1 MIEVAQKYKEA
12 GFSCLPTLK
21 DKSPAASAWKGVEIA
36 PALFTAYGI
45 GIKCG
50 SASGNLECMDFD
62 NHFGDAKDV
71 ISDFMKIEG
80 VRDIYEKYKLP
91 IESTMNGGF
100 HLLYRC
106 DTIEGNKKLAMRP
119 RTEPNGKVKP
129 DVLIET
135 RGEGGYF
142 VAAPT
147 PGYTVI
153 KNSILNV
160 SVITVNERGV
170 LLSAARY
177 FNRWVDTMYQT
188 PEDKE
193 KPGNKFNSDPASENE
208 MKDALITAGWVDV
221 GGGKWRRPGKS
232 DGISA
237 TLGKAADKIFYNF
250 SLSAHP
256 FEAEKGY
263 TAFQVVGLLKYD
275 GDFKRF
281 ATDLAERYGMNK
293 KIESVLGD
301 SYKNTKPEPETSKED
316 IDAMITRSM
325 IDFNIPVAKP
335 PVILKIKTQMG
346 TGMGY
351 SRVFTLGNFSAITG
365 KSKSKKTF
373 LSSMFIA
380 SALHGGYFGK
390 VFEADLPSGR
400 RGVLLFDTEQSN
412 YDAYIT
418 AKRVPEMLGYYDDQ
432 FLAFD
437 LREFTPIERCK
448 IVERAIEKAQNN
460 ISYVV
465 IDGIADLAMAI
476 NDEIEASRVV
486 SLLMK
491 WTKLYNIH
499 ITLVIHQNKNDEYA
513 TGHLGSAILK
523 KAECI
528 INVKKDLTNTLRSEV
543 SCNLIRGA
551 MDFDTFSFLINE
563 YGLPVVDEDEV
574 YLKDRD
580 IPRF

>member
-1 MIEVAQKYKEA
+1 MIEVAQKYKDA
-12 GFSCLPTLK
+12 GFSCLPTQK
-21 DKSPAASAWKGVEIA
+21 DKSPAISAWKGVEIA
-36 PALFTAYGI
+36 PALFTSYGI

-50 SASGNLECMDFD
+50 ASSGNLECMDFD
-62 NHFGDAKDV
+62 NHFGDAKEV
-71 ISDFMKIEG
+71 ISAFMKIEG
-80 VRDIYEKYKLP
+80 VQEIYEKYRLP
-91 IESTMNGGF
+91 IETSMRGGF

-106 DTIEGNKKLAMRP
+106 ETIEGNKKLALRP
-119 RTEPNGKVKP
+119 IKRDGKLGR

-147 PGYTVI
+147 PGYQVI
-153 KNSILNV
+153 KNDICNV
-160 SVITVNERGV
+160 AYITPGERGV

-177 FNRWVDTMYQT
+177 FNEWVDSMYQT
-188 PEDKE
+188 TEDKE
-193 KPGNKFNSDPASENE
+193 KPGNRFNDDPASIEE

-221 GGGKWRRPGKS
+221 GAGKWRRPGKS
-232 DGISA
+232 EGITA
-237 TLGKAADKIFYNF
+237 TLGKAAEKIFYNF
-250 SLSAHP
+250 SDAAYP
-256 FEAEKGY
+256 FDAEKGY

-281 ATDLAERYGMNK
+281 AGELAERYQMNK
-293 KIESVLGD
+293 KTEAYIGK
-301 SYKNTKPEPETSKED
+301 SYTEKKEETTEEIDQLLLKSK
-316 IDAMITRSM
+316 
-325 IDFNIPVAKP
+325 IDFNIPVSKP
-335 PVILKIKTQMG
+335 PVIMKIKTQIG

-373 LSSMFIA
+373 LTSMFIA
-380 SALHGGYFGK
+380 AALKGGYFGNI
-390 VFEADLPSGR
+390 FESDLPDGR
-400 RGVLLFDTEQSN
+400 RGVLLFDTEQSS

-418 AKRVPEMLGYYDDQ
+418 AKRVPDMLGFYPPLFMAYDM
-432 FLAFD
+432 
-437 LREFTPIERCK
+437 REFSPLERCK
-448 IVERAIEKAQNN
+448 LIERAIDKAKND
-460 ISYVV
+460 ISFVV

-491 WTKLYNIH
+491 WTKLYNVH
-499 ITLVIHQNKNDEYA
+499 IQLVIHQNKNDEYA

-528 INVKKDLTNTLRSEV
+528 ISVKKDLTNTMRSEV

-563 YGLPVVDEDEV
+563 YGLPVVDEDEL
-574 YLKDRD
+574 YFKDREM
-580 IPRF
+580 PRF